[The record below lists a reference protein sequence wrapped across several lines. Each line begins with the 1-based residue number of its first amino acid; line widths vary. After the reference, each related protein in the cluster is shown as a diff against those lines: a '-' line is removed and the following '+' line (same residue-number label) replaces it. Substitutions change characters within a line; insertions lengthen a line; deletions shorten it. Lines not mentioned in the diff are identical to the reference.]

1 MGLDGDHLLKRLR
14 PVAAPATSSPPGTAR
29 GASGFDGTF
38 ARLIRLA
45 EGGRL
50 DSQRPVNASS
60 TQQLSEEQL
69 ESIGRACDSLESA
82 GLDDGL
88 VLLGGRAFIVEVA
101 DRSIRQELDESD
113 SGVVQS
119 LGGVVLVEAMA
130 NGEVEGDP
138 GSGAPLPPLSANT
151 AFHPDLVGARLA
163 GEGPARAS

>member
-82 GLDDGL
+82 GLDDAQFGDEPSCRGRGL
-88 VLLGGRAFIVEVA
+88 H
-101 DRSIRQELDESD
+101 IRQELDDPTRAWS
-113 SGVVQS
+113 SPRAWCR
-119 LGGVVLVEAMA
+119 GGD
-130 NGEVEGDP
+130 GQ
-138 GSGAPLPPLSANT
+138 
-151 AFHPDLVGARLA
+151 R
-163 GEGPARAS
+163 